1 MIHRIL
7 LAVSLFTA
15 LGTQAQIPE
24 DALRYSWFTPNGTAR
39 STAFGGALT
48 ALGGDLQSVFV
59 NPAGL
64 GQFKTNEFVLTPGF
78 SFSGN
83 KSDYLGTAGKA
94 TRSGMA
100 FGTSGLIFGSPR
112 WQFGLAVT
120 QTANFRSNISYSGT
134 NNQSSYSE
142 KYLEELINNRV
153 TDPNLA
159 ATNFPYGPSLAINT
173 YLVEPDL
180 NASGNATGYY
190 SLATPNTGLRQ
201 EQMIASTGGIT
212 SFGLSASR
220 NFSDKFFVGGTL
232 TLDYLNYSRDQ
243 TFKESD
249 ATSDPKNNFKYFSA
263 NETLKTSGQGISL
276 RLGMIYKPAEVLRLG
291 LSVHTPTMYSMR
303 DEYTTTLRTDLEGYA
318 GPGELFQSSTDLV
331 GGPGIYNYSF
341 NNPWRVMGGLALVLR
356 EDRDVSRQRG
366 FLSLDVEYLNYGS
379 GKFADETGTST
390 GTYFSDLNQTVRDI
404 YKNALNVRAGGELK
418 FNVWMV
424 RAGLGYFSSPYRDPA
439 LKGTRMNLSGGLG
452 YRNKGMFV
460 DLTYLHQ
467 LATDGFYPYRL
478 ENGFYAPVNM
488 KSGIGNVVATVG
500 FKF

>member
-1 MIHRIL
+1 MIHKIL
-7 LAVSLFTA
+7 LGVFLFTTMGA
-15 LGTQAQIPE
+15 SAQIPE
-24 DALRYSWFTPNGTAR
+24 DALRYSRFSPNGTAR

-64 GQFKTNEFVLTPGF
+64 GQFKTNEFVLSPGF
-78 SFSGN
+78 SFANN
-83 KSDYLGTAGKA
+83 KSDYLGSSDRANK
-94 TRSGMA
+94 SGMA

-134 NNQSSYSE
+134 NSQSSYSE

-153 TDPNLA
+153 TNPNLA

-173 YLVEPDL
+173 YLVEPTLDAL
-180 NASGNATGYY
+180 GNATGYY
-190 SLATPNTGLRQ
+190 SLATPNTGVRQ
-201 EQMIASTGGIT
+201 EQVIANTGGLT
-212 SFGLSASR
+212 SFGLSAAR

-232 TLDYLNYSRDQ
+232 TLDYLNFSRDQ

-249 ATSDPKNNFKYFSA
+249 ATSNPNNDFKYFSA

-276 RLGMIYKPAEVLRLG
+276 RLGMIYKPVETIRFG
-291 LSVHTPTMYSMR
+291 LAVHTPTMFSMR

-318 GPGELFQSSTDLV
+318 GTGELFQSSTDLV

-341 NNPWRVMGGLALVLR
+341 NNPWRFMGGLALVLR

-366 FLSLDVEYLNYGS
+366 FLTLDVEYLNYGS
-379 GKFADETGTST
+379 GRFADETGASS
-390 GTYFSDLNQTVRDI
+390 GDYFNDLNQTVKDI
-404 YKNALNVRAGGELK
+404 YKNALNIRAGGELK

-424 RAGLGYFSSPYRDPA
+424 RAGLGFFGSPYRDPA
-439 LKGTRMNLSGGLG
+439 LQGSRMNLSGGVG

-467 LATDGFYPYRL
+467 LAKDGFYPYRL
-478 ENGFYAPVNM
+478 EDGFFAPVNM

>member
-7 LAVSLFTA
+7 PAIFLFSA
-15 LGTQAQIPE
+15 LGASAQIPE
-24 DALRYSWFTPNGTAR
+24 DALRYSWLTPNGTAR

-64 GQFKTNEFVLTPGF
+64 GQFKTNEFVLSPGF
-78 SFSGN
+78 SFSSN

-94 TRSGMA
+94 SRSGMA
-100 FGTSGLIFGSPR
+100 LGTSGLIFGSPR

-120 QTANFRSNISYSGT
+120 QTANFRSNVSYSGT

-142 KYLEELINNRV
+142 KYLEELINNGV
-153 TDPNLA
+153 TNPNVA

-173 YLVEPDL
+173 YLVEPVL
-180 NASGNATGYY
+180 NSSGNATGYY
-190 SLATPNTGLRQ
+190 SLATPNTGVLQ
-201 EQMIASTGGIT
+201 EQQIGTTGGIT

-232 TLDYLNYSRDQ
+232 TLDYLNFSRDQ

-249 ATSDPKNNFKYFSA
+249 ATSNPNNDFKYFSA
-263 NETLKTSGQGISL
+263 NETLKTSGQGMSL
-276 RLGMIYKPAEVLRLG
+276 RLGMIYKPLETVRLG
-291 LSVHTPTMYSMR
+291 LAVHTPTMYSMR
-303 DEYTTTLRTDLEGYA
+303 DEYTTSIRTDLEGYA

-331 GGPGIYNYSF
+331 GGPGIYNYAF
-341 NNPWRVMGGLALVLR
+341 NNPWRFMGGLALVLR

-379 GKFADETGTST
+379 GRFGDESGITT
-390 GTYFSDLNQTVRDI
+390 GTYFTDLNNTVKDI
-404 YKNALNVRAGGELK
+404 YKNTLNVRAGGELK

-424 RAGLGYFSSPYRDPA
+424 RAGLGYFGSPYRDPA
-439 LKGTRMNLSGGLG
+439 LQGSRLNLSGGLG

-460 DLTYLHQ
+460 DLTYVHQ
-467 LATDGFYPYRL
+467 MARDGFYPYRL
-478 ENGFYAPVNM
+478 EDGFFAPVNM